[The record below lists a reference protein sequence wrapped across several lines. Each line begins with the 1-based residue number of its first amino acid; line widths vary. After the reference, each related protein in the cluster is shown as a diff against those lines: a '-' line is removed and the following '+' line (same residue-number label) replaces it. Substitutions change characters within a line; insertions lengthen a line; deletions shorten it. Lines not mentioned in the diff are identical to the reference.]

1 MFVEVWDYTVYNV
14 MTVLYQQFW
23 GFYEENFH
31 EILWYVF
38 VKIYVES
45 NIFNVF

>member
-1 MFVEVWDYTVYNV
+1 MYNV
-14 MTVLYQQFW
+14 MTVLYQQFL
-23 GFYEENFH
+23 GFYEEIFH
-31 EILWYVF
+31 EILWHVF

>member
-1 MFVEVWDYTVYNV
+1 MYNV